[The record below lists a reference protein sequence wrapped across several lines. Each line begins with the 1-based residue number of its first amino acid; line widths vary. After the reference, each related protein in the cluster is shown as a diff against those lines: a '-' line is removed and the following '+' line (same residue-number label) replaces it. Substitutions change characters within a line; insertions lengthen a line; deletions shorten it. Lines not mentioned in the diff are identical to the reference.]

1 MAQLPLRY
9 ASILLSVALL
19 VIGNGLQQTLIGLRA
34 GIEGYASETVGVMMS
49 AYFVG
54 FVFASIYAPRVIQQ
68 VGHIR
73 AFAAFASAGSAF
85 ALCFAIFV
93 SPSVWITLRILQGAC
108 YAGLIIVV
116 ESWLNASAEPGSRG
130 RVLAIYSIVM
140 YTAWAASQPMV
151 ALAAPSEF
159 VLFALVSICLSFALV
174 PIALSRAGNPGV
186 VLATRV
192 GLGRL
197 LAISPT
203 ALAGAFVMG
212 AVVGAFFSMGP
223 TASQQSGFSDAETG
237 VILSAALIG
246 ALAFQWP
253 LGWLSDRMDR
263 RLIIL
268 VSSLSGMILAGS
280 LYWTLADGNERLVI
294 ALCFLLGGALLPLY
308 SVCLAEVNDR
318 IDESELI
325 AAASGFVLVYGIGS
339 AAGPF
344 AAGLVMGQVGPAG
357 LFYFMAATLGLFGLS
372 MPCAVT
378 DERKPRLQTSKVT
391 LSPPAP
397 VTQLCRCMNTALIGP
412 KEKKPRAETRWGQT
426 AAAGRPTL
434 AECS

>member
-1 MAQLPLRY
+1 MAKIPLRY

-34 GIEGYASETVGVMMS
+34 GIEGYADETVGVMMS

-54 FVFASIYAPRVIQQ
+54 FVFASIHAPRVIQQ

-73 AFAAFASAGSAF
+73 AFAAFASAASAF

-93 SPSVWITLRILQGAC
+93 SPPVWIGLRVLQGAC
-108 YAGLIIVV
+108 YAGLVIVV
-116 ESWLNASAEPGSRG
+116 ESWLNASAAPGWRG

-140 YTAWAASQPMV
+140 YAAWAISQPMV
-151 ALAAPSEF
+151 ALAAPSGF

-174 PIALSRAGNPGV
+174 PITLSRAGNPGV

-212 AVVGAFFSMGP
+212 AVVGAFFGMGP
-223 TASQQSGFSDAETG
+223 VASQQSGFSDAETG
-237 VILSAALIG
+237 AILSAALIG

-268 VSSLSGMILAGS
+268 GSGVGGVIFAG
-280 LYWTLADGNERLVI
+280 LLVGTLADGNEPLVI
-294 ALCFLLGGALLPLY
+294 ALCFLLGGVLLPLY
-308 SVCLAEVNDR
+308 SICLAEVNDR
-318 IDESELI
+318 IDQSELI

-339 AAGPF
+339 AVGPF
-344 AAGLVMGQVGPAG
+344 VAGLVMGQVGPTG
-357 LFYFMAATLGLFGLS
+357 LFYFMA
-372 MPCAVT
+372 
-378 DERKPRLQTSKVT
+378 
-391 LSPPAP
+391 
-397 VTQLCRCMNTALIGP
+397 TALALFAVFDVLRILRRERTALADKQSYVATPSTSHAALPLHRHGP
-412 KEKKPRAETRWGQT
+412 DRAEGEEAPR
-426 AAAGRPTL
+426 
-434 AECS
+434 

>member
-1 MAQLPLRY
+1 MTSIMSSPTGFAVTWTFAMARIPLRY

-34 GIEGYASETVGVMMS
+34 GIEGYADETVGVMMS

-93 SPSVWITLRILQGAC
+93 SPPVWIVLRILQGAC

-116 ESWLNASAEPGSRG
+116 ESWLNASAEPGWRG

-140 YTAWAASQPMV
+140 YTAWAISQPMV
-151 ALAAPSEF
+151 ALAAPSGF

-174 PIALSRAGNPGV
+174 PITLSRAGVPGV

-192 GLGRL
+192 GLARL

-212 AVVGAFFSMGP
+212 AVVGAFFGMGP
-223 TASQQSGFSDAETG
+223 VASQQSGFSDAETG
-237 VILSAALIG
+237 AILSAALIG
-246 ALAFQWP
+246 ALVFQWP

-263 RLIIL
+263 RVIIL
-268 VSSLSGMILAGS
+268 GSGLGGVLLSGL
-280 LYWTLADGNERLVI
+280 LVWTLSDDNGMLVI

-308 SVCLAEVNDR
+308 SICLAEVNDR

-339 AAGPF
+339 AVGPF

-357 LFYFMAATLGLFGLS
+357 LFYFMAGALGLFAAFDAVRIHRREKTAEADKQS
-372 MPCAVT
+372 FVAMPS
-378 DERKPRLQTSKVT
+378 TSH
-391 LSPPAP
+391 A
-397 VTQLCRCMNTALIGP
+397 ALPLHEHGP
-412 KEKKPRAETRWGQT
+412 DRAEGEEAPR
-426 AAAGRPTL
+426 
-434 AECS
+434 